1 MTNMISLFRIYSDIY
16 DTDGDKMYC
25 TTAVTHLA
33 PIKWIERAGEKL
45 LFLLFLLLL

>member
-33 PIKWIERAGEKL
+33 PIKWIVRAGEKL
-45 LFLLFLLLL
+45 LFLLFLLVL